1 MNNPRDLGVPKERKT
16 ERSNEKFGRYKY
28 PTKKSV
34 YLTDGS
40 HYFVPQ
46 IWSTRFWLFF
56 RSSNSG
62 HHLGFSWRYDDAK
75 EQGKRLGETP
85 FWGYDTTK

>member
-56 RSSNSG
+56 PVIQFRASSRIF
-62 HHLGFSWRYDDAK
+62 L
-75 EQGKRLGETP
+75 EI
-85 FWGYDTTK
+85 